1 MRKEH
6 PRTLEVLLDASKPP
20 VPPECRH
27 LHWLLFTPFRYEA
40 SANSR
45 FRRAGRTSPV
55 FYAAEAVATAVA
67 EIAFWRLLFFV
78 ESPGT
83 PWPANPLELTAFAVR
98 YAASTCLDLTR
109 PPYDARR
116 DAWRHPTDY
125 GPCHAL
131 ADEARRLGAAGDP
144 VAVGAGIPRRAGQ
157 PLPPGLRRLRRPQA
171 EAAAELAA
179 QAGHGW
185 RLRALRDPG
194 GGARLRSRRLRARP
208 AHRRVRLEPLGPSTF
223 SPSEAERFRSAGKRS
238 NRRLPRPT
246 QGGGPRGRGPA
257 RITAPPTSSR
267 RLGRS
272 PRASALKATPTTGMS
287 NMKGAIRSIGWRRR
301 SPYQIV

>member
-1 MRKEH
+1 MEAQHRIATMKLVDDAEEQ
-6 PRTLEVLLDASKPP
+6 RTLEVLLDASKPP

-40 SANSR
+40 SADSR
-45 FRRAGRTSPV
+45 FRGAGRTSPV

-131 ADEARRLGAAGDP
+131 ADEARRLGA
-144 VAVGAGIPRRAGQ
+144 
-157 PLPPGLRRLRRPQA
+157 QA
-171 EAAAELAA
+171 IRSPSA
-179 QAGHGW
+179 
-185 RLRALRDPG
+185 RDPG
-194 GGARLRSRRLRARP
+194 ERANLSLLACAAFVDRKPRRQQSWRLKLATAGVYARCEIPAVELVFDRAAFARDP
-208 AHRRVRLEPLGPSTF
+208 RIAAF
-223 SPSEAERFRSAGKRS
+223 DW
-238 NRRLPRPT
+238 NR
-246 QGGGPRGRGPA
+246 
-257 RITAPPTSSR
+257 
-267 RLGRS
+267 
-272 PRASALKATPTTGMS
+272 
-287 NMKGAIRSIGWRRR
+287 
-301 SPYQIV
+301 